1 MDALYKIWPCCSG
14 ENHNNVKR
22 LWRQHNTAWGR
33 SRTTETQRV
42 LELQPVENGRWK
54 QCRNYSRRSY
64 SRLTMA
70 PSQRQRGGRWS
81 LDREQDTAEE
91 HGSESAVPDTTVPEP
106 AGLRVSSHKTTAF
119 FPSTPLAIPLFP
131 LSIRFYLI
139 LSPFPLSIPFS
150 PLSITLS
157 PLFYPLFPS
166 FFTLSPSFYPPF
178 IARI

>member
-14 ENHNNVKR
+14 ENHNNVKS

-70 PSQRQRGGRWS
+70 SSQRAARRTVITGPWTGHSWRACVRVCSTWYYSTRTSRPQGKLPQNNS
-81 LDREQDTAEE
+81 LFSLHT
-91 HGSESAVPDTTVPEP
+91 SCYTP
-106 AGLRVSSHKTTAF
+106 
-119 FPSTPLAIPLFP
+119 FPSFYPLFP
-131 LSIRFYLI
+131 HFI
-139 LSPFPLSIPFS
+139 PFPSFYPVS

-166 FFTLSPSFYPPF
+166 FFTLSPSFYPPC
-178 IARI
+178 IAII